1 MDRQKTHYHL
11 IENGAVDR
19 RVFESEQQV
28 RDAIAALKWP
38 GITSIMPCACYA
50 GRRALGSPA

>member
-1 MDRQKTHYHL
+1 MDRQTHYHMA
-11 IENGAVDR
+11 ENRAVDR
-19 RVFESEQQV
+19 RAFETEQQV

-38 GITSIMPCACYA
+38 GITSIMPCTCYA